1 MPRAAATRLA
11 PAAARDRVRR
21 GTLGRVARSTV
32 RVTASTGPFSQGEV
46 VSSTAEPRKT
56 YRVGTLLG
64 AGSSSHTYLAFPM
77 DAADAAPQATPA
89 DAAQPPPVA
98 LKAMSLR
105 GQGRWKAVELF
116 EREAR
121 LLKGLQHPG
130 VPALLDCFEID
141 TATDRTYVLV
151 QQLAPGST
159 LQELV
164 DRGTWR
170 PDEAEIEAIALQLLD
185 VVAYLHARR
194 PAVIHRDI
202 KPSNLVYDP
211 ATRALALV
219 DFGAVRDALNDGSTV
234 VGTLG
239 YMPLEQFTGRTSTA
253 SDVYSVGA
261 TLLFLLSGRPPSDLP
276 QNGLRVD
283 WERAVSAGPRMRM
296 LLSGLL
302 ELEAEQRI
310 TAAQAIAVLRGETR
324 LAARPSAVPASA
336 VAGPRRRPAGSR
348 VVVERDGE
356 ALRVTIPPAGVTGET
371 LSQGAFTAAWLGIIG
386 LWTATAITGGAPLL
400 FTAFSAPFWAV
411 GGKLVRDTV
420 SPTVVATELCIER
433 DSWRLTARARG
444 VSLRT
449 LEGQAADLDAVRPV
463 AEGAGLELLEG
474 VRTHRF
480 GEALQPSEAAWV
492 EAEVNA
498 FLRERV
504 SAALPPPAWDE

>member
-1 MPRAAATRLA
+1 M
-11 PAAARDRVRR
+11 
-21 GTLGRVARSTV
+21 
-32 RVTASTGPFSQGEV
+32 TASKGPFSQDEV
-46 VSSTAEPRKT
+46 VCSPAEGRT
-56 YRVGTLLG
+56 FRIASLLG
-64 AGSSSHTYLAFPM
+64 VGSSSHTYLAFPQ
-77 DAADAAPQATPA
+77 DAADSA
-89 DAAQPPPVA
+89 PVA

-121 LLKGLQHPG
+121 LLKGLSHPG
-130 VPALLDCFEID
+130 IPALLDSFEID
-141 TATDRTYVLV
+141 SATDRTYVLV

-170 PDEAEIEAIALQLLD
+170 PDEAEIEEVALRLLD

-202 KPSNLVYDP
+202 KPSNLMYDP
-211 ATRALALV
+211 ATRSLALV
-219 DFGAVRDALNDGSTV
+219 DFGAVRDVLNDGSTV

-261 TLLFLLSGRPPSDLP
+261 TLLFLLTGRPPSDLP

-283 WERAVSAGPRMRM
+283 WERAVSAGPRLRM

-302 ELEAEQRI
+302 ELEAERRI
-310 TAAQAIAVLRGETR
+310 SAAEAVAVLRGETK
-324 LAARPSAVPASA
+324 LATRPSVTPASSA
-336 VAGPRRRPAGSR
+336 AGSRRRPAGSR
-348 VVVERDGE
+348 VVIERDGE
-356 ALRVTIPPAGVTGET
+356 SLRITIPPAGVTGET
-371 LSQGAFTAAWLGIIG
+371 LSQGAFAATWLGIIG
-386 LWTATAITGGAPLL
+386 MWTATAITGGAPLL

-411 GGKLVRDTV
+411 GGRLVRDTV
-420 SPTVVATELCIER
+420 SPAVVATELCIEH

-444 VSLRT
+444 VTLRT
-449 LEGQAADLDAVRPV
+449 VEGLAADLDGVRPA

-480 GEALQPSEAAWV
+480 GEGLQPSEAAWV

-498 FLRERV
+498 FLRARV
-504 SAALPPPAWDE
+504 SAAVLPPPAWDE

>member
-1 MPRAAATRLA
+1 MQ
-11 PAAARDRVRR
+11 D
-21 GTLGRVARSTV
+21 
-32 RVTASTGPFSQGEV
+32 EV
-46 VSSTAEPRKT
+46 VSSTAQPAKT
-56 YRVGTLLG
+56 YRVGSLLG
-64 AGSSSHTYLAFPM
+64 AGSSSHTYLAFPL
-77 DAADAAPQATPA
+77 DAADAAQHATLA
-89 DAAQPPPVA
+89 DAAQHPPVA

-130 VPALLDCFEID
+130 IPALLDSFEID

-151 QQLAPGST
+151 QRLAPGST

-164 DRGTWR
+164 DRGAWR
-170 PDEAEIEAIALQLLD
+170 PDEAEIEGIALQLLD

-202 KPSNLVYDP
+202 KPQNIVYDP
-211 ATRALALV
+211 TTRALALV

-283 WERAVSAGPRMRM
+283 WERAVTAGPRMRM

-310 TAAQAIAVLRGETR
+310 SAAQAIAVLRGETR
-324 LAARPSAVPASA
+324 LAARPSARPPS
-336 VAGPRRRPAGSR
+336 GPRRRPAGSR
-348 VVVERDGE
+348 VVVERDGKS
-356 ALRVTIPPAGVTGET
+356 LRVTIPPAGVTGET
-371 LSQGAFTAAWLGIIG
+371 LSQGAFAATWLGIIG
-386 LWTATAITGGAPLL
+386 MWTATAITGGAPLL

-420 SPTVVATELCIER
+420 SPTVVATELYIER

-498 FLRERV
+498 FLRDRV
-504 SAALPPPAWDE
+504 SELLPPPAWDE